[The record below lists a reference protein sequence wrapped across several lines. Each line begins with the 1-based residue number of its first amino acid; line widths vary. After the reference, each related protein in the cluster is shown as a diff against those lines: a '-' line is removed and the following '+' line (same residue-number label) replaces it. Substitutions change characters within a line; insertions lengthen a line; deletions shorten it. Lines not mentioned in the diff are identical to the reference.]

1 MKVAHLTSLLMLV
14 SQCHAIKIRYSAENL
29 GLPKNVDEETA
40 TTLAYVEQ
48 AADDARQEQRRE

>member
-1 MKVAHLTSLLMLV
+1 MLV
-14 SQCHAIKIRYSAENL
+14 SQCHAIKIGYSAENL